1 MVDGEVD
8 CSSVVGELYTFL
20 DGELTEAKR
29 VEITRHVHGCVNCHE
44 VIEFHAE
51 LKMVIAD
58 KCRERVPDQLRERIA
73 RVLGL
78 PPEY

>member
-1 MVDGEVD
+1 MADEVN
-8 CSSVVGELYTFL
+8 CSSVVEELYTFL

-29 VEITRHVHGCVNCHE
+29 IEITQHVHGCNTCHE

-58 KCRERVPDQLRERIA
+58 RCREQVPDRLRERIA

-78 PPEY
+78 PQE